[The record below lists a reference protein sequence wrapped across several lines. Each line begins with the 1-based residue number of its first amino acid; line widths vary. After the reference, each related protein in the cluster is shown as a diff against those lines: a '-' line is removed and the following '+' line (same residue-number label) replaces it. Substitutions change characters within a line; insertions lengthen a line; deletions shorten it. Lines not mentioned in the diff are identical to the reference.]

1 MFPGNAQDGQ
11 KLRERIQEENLAF
24 NMKSEKPYYVELSV
38 GYHVIRCGGDLI
50 ISEVFKDADQDLYEE
65 KKKRRKSVK
74 K

>member
-11 KLRERIQEENLAF
+11 KLRKRIQEENLAF

-50 ISEVFKDADQDLYEE
+50 ISEAFKDADKALYEE